1 MRCARHL
8 LARPSRLRSSPAK
21 SKIQDK
27 EGIPPEQQRLIFAGK
42 QLDDGRTRSD
52 YNIQKDSTLH
62 PVIHLRGGMQIFMK
76 TLTVKTITLE
86 DKEGITSD
94 QQRLI
99 FAGKQ
104 LEDGRTRSDYN
115 IQKESTLHLVPRL
128 RGGMQ
133 ILANCGFVPVGPVAL
148 CVKQQLSMIHEVSSQ
163 RHWSEPFRLGQEG
176 LQNSSW
182 FGMSASTK
190 GELLP
195 GTSGTDF
202 ETTFRVSC
210 ICRMLDWIV
219 LDGPLN
225 VPCSVPRDSSRHYTW
240 ADVKEAAA
248 AFGGGLRNLRDR
260 GKGDVLNIYASNDV
274 DFTPILSNSG
284 SKAIVTAT
292 DFLPTALKAAKMS
305 NIPEDRVILLGSKRD
320 PSHRVKHWTS
330 ILWKVLIKVYIPPA
344 GSVQHPNPAAIAPV
358 RGIAACLFP
367 PSIQNNMGSPFQSLP
382 NNSALPVSLP
392 IALYTLFR
400 KNINQITAGIAYDP
414 ASTDSQCIVAIIM
427 MAARYSLYF
436 SGGRPVSISFQ
447 IGLHRDG
454 KVPVNASLQRR
465 IWQSLVARDCCISVA
480 HGRPRAVKLYD
491 SDVPMP
497 CESDFRASGLAM
509 RGVCMVSDVYLD
521 SLMRRYD
528 RHRGQVHPGLIERP
542 YTKRHTQSDTTDHML
557 QNPRRQT
564 CAAPRLYA
572 RTNGYPNTDGYCPT
586 TLVHCVCWDA
596 CMISGIVYMYFQE
609 VNDYDPKV
617 SVLVIEAG
625 IKNVDAPVA
634 PPGTELP

>member
-1 MRCARHL
+1 MPSASRNARVRSRSCSTSRTVGFCARLEPTTAFTSPSIKILGGGVRAFKGMFSLNLSTKSCGFGSSMPAFTKKASSIVTQLLTIDSLCAQGVCHL
-8 LARPSRLRSSPAK
+8 THCFEMTSFINVSETILDRSVLDTVEDGVKNGCIDPVKRCQAQPPLTNRIQGSVWWRAWSGTSSSPLPALYLDTWVASLVPTFRARSEHRSACWGCRASFITAANIAAIYNLEPSGAKPSRQSVEEKQKQTYHITERHHRLKLLVCAK

-42 QLDDGRTRSD
+42 QLEDGRTRSD

-104 LEDGRTRSDYN
+104 LEDGRTLSDYN

-274 DFTPILSNSG
+274 DFTPI
-284 SKAIVTAT
+284 
-292 DFLPTALKAAKMS
+292 
-305 NIPEDRVILLGSKRD
+305 
-320 PSHRVKHWTS
+320 
-330 ILWKVLIKVYIPPA
+330 
-344 GSVQHPNPAAIAPV
+344 
-358 RGIAACLFP
+358 
-367 PSIQNNMGSPFQSLP
+367 
-382 NNSALPVSLP
+382 
-392 IALYTLFR
+392 
-400 KNINQITAGIAYDP
+400 
-414 ASTDSQCIVAIIM
+414 
-427 MAARYSLYF
+427 
-436 SGGRPVSISFQ
+436 
-447 IGLHRDG
+447 
-454 KVPVNASLQRR
+454 
-465 IWQSLVARDCCISVA
+465 
-480 HGRPRAVKLYD
+480 
-491 SDVPMP
+491 
-497 CESDFRASGLAM
+497 
-509 RGVCMVSDVYLD
+509 VYLW
-521 SLMRRYD
+521 
-528 RHRGQVHPGLIERP
+528 
-542 YTKRHTQSDTTDHML
+542 
-557 QNPRRQT
+557 
-564 CAAPRLYA
+564 RLL
-572 RTNGYPNTDGYCPT
+572 R
-586 TLVHCVCWDA
+586 
-596 CMISGIVYMYFQE
+596 
-609 VNDYDPKV
+609 
-617 SVLVIEAG
+617 
-625 IKNVDAPVA
+625 
-634 PPGTELP
+634 